1 MPVAVGARP
10 GLAHLR
16 IELGGPGE
24 SVWPEEGCSVASADG
39 SVNLNWLIGER
50 SIATPDD
57 WGASLR
63 QDAVLAD
70 GITHVG
76 HTLSDLSPA
85 PGNTV
90 TLTLFWRADEVPARD
105 YTVFRQVLSAEG
117 QVVAQADS
125 EPNRGLYPTTAW
137 RPGEVV
143 SDAQELVLPID
154 LPEGEYTILVGMYH
168 WPDMERLA
176 VTSGGDPGQ
185 DAIIVSILDVHSP

>member
-85 PGNTV
+85 PGN
-90 TLTLFWRADEVPARD
+90 
-105 YTVFRQVLSAEG
+105 TVFRQVLSAEG